1 MNTED
6 QVAYTIAEWCGDA
19 KFSGSLYY
27 KLQRQGLG
35 PRVARVGVRERT
47 SPKRRANIPSA
58 VNWKPNLQNLPLVRL
73 CDSMDQTAEKALLAR
88 LCTGDVLAAQGK
100 LKIGTYEKD
109 GQTRVS
115 FSILANSILPLRAPK
130 KAKAQS
136 GANFPAC
143 RKSPH
148 SLAQM
153 RRQHRQFSR
162 NSMTRG
168 PRIWEGRGDDWQRC
182 STAAAR
188 RSLGRRERTARLGH
202 PRHVESW

>member
-6 QVAYTIAEWCGDA
+6 QVAYTIPEWCGDA
-19 KFSGSLYY
+19 KFSVSLFH

-35 PRVARVGVRERT
+35 PRVVRVGVRERT

-58 VNWKPNLQNLPLVRL
+58 VNWKPNLQNLPLGRL

-88 LCTGDVLAAQGK
+88 LCAGDVLAAQGK

-115 FSILANSILPLRAPK
+115 LSILAIILPLRAPK

-136 GANFPAC
+136 GAKFSGMPEKPAQ
-143 RKSPH
+143 PG
-148 SLAQM
+148 ANAPPAPPIQPEFDDAWPENM
-153 RRQHRQFSR
+153 GGTRR
-162 NSMTRG
+162 
-168 PRIWEGRGDDWQRC
+168 
-182 STAAAR
+182 
-188 RSLGRRERTARLGH
+188 
-202 PRHVESW
+202 